1 MNISFK
7 TIAYWLC
14 YVWYLY
20 IIAPSAIKKITQHS
34 GMMQSMQ
41 SLGFDKTWTI
51 AIGIAEIIGVLF
63 VIVGLYKSQ
72 LRTLGIL
79 LLFPFAIGAFTTHM
93 AHQEYYHF
101 YNSLIMC
108 FLSFILLCLDKRI
121 KINLLQIV
129 KEVK

>member
-1 MNISFK
+1 MNNSFK
-7 TIAYWLC
+7 TIEYWLC

-20 IIAPSAIKKITQHS
+20 IIAPSAIKKIIQHS

-51 AIGIAEIIGVLF
+51 AIGIAEIIGVLL
-63 VIVGLYKSQ
+63 VIIGLYKSQ
-72 LRTLGIL
+72 FRTLGIL

-93 AHQEYYHF
+93 AHQEYFHF

-108 FLSFILLCLDKRI
+108 FLS
-121 KINLLQIV
+121 
-129 KEVK
+129 